1 MHESLNS
8 FPLLQKCTNNLKG
21 PANTN
26 QVPPLLL
33 LLDNNGSL
41 SSGKKPY
48 LSTVY
53 AYFPLSK
60 LVWSR
65 AALGTATFLALLE
78 VTAAPVGIL

>member
-60 LVWSR
+60 LDWL
-65 AALGTATFLALLE
+65 LGQHWAQPLSWHYWR
-78 VTAAPVGIL
+78 